1 METIMAVHL
10 LAIDQGT
17 TSSRAI
23 IFSAKG
29 EPISQH
35 QIDLMQSFPRS
46 GWVEQDA
53 NEMWENT
60 VTCCREA
67 LKKSGLSAKEI
78 AGVGISN
85 QRETTII
92 WDKKTG
98 QPIYP
103 AIVWQDRRT
112 SDICKKIS
120 EQKIAAHLQEKTGL
134 ILDPYFSATKI
145 MWLLEE
151 IPQAREKAEQGEL
164 AFGTVD
170 TFLLWKLTGGKSH
183 ATDATNA
190 SRTLLFNIHTQEW
203 DKEILQA
210 LNIPEALLPTVL
222 DNCAHFGEIEKNIL
236 GETIPVTGMAGDQ
249 QAATVGQACFKPG
262 MVKSTYGTGC
272 FMLLNTGSKA
282 ITSQHRLLSTIAY
295 RINGKT
301 TYGLEGSIFSAG
313 TTIKWLRDTLKI
325 IKTAA
330 ETESLAA
337 SIPDTEG
344 VYLVPAFT
352 GLGAPHWDPN
362 ARAALFGLT
371 RNSGVAHIARA
382 ALEAVCYQTRD
393 LLDLMKNEIS
403 LQQKLLA
410 LRVDGGMVANNWL
423 LQFLSDILQCEVQRP
438 RCIETSALGAAYL
451 AGLQAGVFQ
460 SLEDISN
467 LWQFDKSF
475 HPDMKLDLADQY
487 YQGWQK
493 SISKIIH

>member
-1 METIMAVHL
+1 MDASFL

-23 IFSAKG
+23 IFNANG
-29 EPISQH
+29 TPISQH
-35 QIDLMQSFPRS
+35 QIDLVQSFPRS
-46 GWVEQDA
+46 SWVEQDA
-53 NEMWENT
+53 NEMWQNT
-60 VTCCREA
+60 VMCCREA
-67 LKKSGLSAKEI
+67 LKKSQLSAKQI
-78 AGVGISN
+78 AAVGISN

-112 SDICKKIS
+112 SEMCQKIS
-120 EQKIAAHLQEKTGL
+120 REKIATKLPEKTGL
-134 ILDPYFSATKI
+134 LLDPYFSATKI

-151 IPQAREKAEQGEL
+151 IPQAREKAERGEL

-170 TFLLWKLTGGKSH
+170 TFLLWKLTRGKSH

-190 SRTLLFNIHTQEW
+190 SRTLLFNIHTHQW

-210 LNIPEALLPTVL
+210 LQIPENLLPTVL
-222 DNCAHFGEIEKNIL
+222 DNCAHFGDMDKEIL
-236 GETIPVTGMAGDQ
+236 GAIIPITGIAGDQ
-249 QAATVGQACFKPG
+249 QAATVGQTCFQPG

-272 FMLLNTGSKA
+272 FMLLNTGKEAIFSKNN
-282 ITSQHRLLSTIAY
+282 LLTTIAY
-295 RINGKT
+295 RINGET

-313 TTIKWLRDTLKI
+313 TTIKWLRDTLKLI
-325 IKTAA
+325 PTAA
-330 ETESLAA
+330 ETETLAA

-371 RNSGVAHIARA
+371 RKSGVAHIARA

-393 LLDLMKNEIS
+393 LLDLMKTM
-403 LQQKLLA
+403 QTKHFT
-410 LRVDGGMVANNWL
+410 LRVDGGMTVNNWL
-423 LQFLSDILQCEVQRP
+423 LQFLADILQAEVQRP
-438 RCIETSALGAAYL
+438 QCVEISALGAAFL
-451 AGLQAGVFQ
+451 AGLQAGVYQ
-460 SLEDISN
+460 SLEEIAK
-467 LWQFDKSF
+467 LWHFNKSF
-475 HPDMKLDLADQY
+475 KPMMKQDLADQY
-487 YQGWQK
+487 YRGWQVVINK
-493 SISKIIH
+493 LIS